1 MLRGRRFYLD
11 KVCSC
16 ADCAFDFPVIDFAG
30 EASVGYIVVRGWFSR
45 AFIPEGGWGEVG
57 GGVGGRKH
65 ALRRRF

>member
-1 MLRGRRFYLD
+1 MLRGRRFYLG

-45 AFIPEGGWGEVG
+45 AFILQGGWGEVG
-57 GGVGGRKH
+57 EGGGGG
-65 ALRRRF
+65 